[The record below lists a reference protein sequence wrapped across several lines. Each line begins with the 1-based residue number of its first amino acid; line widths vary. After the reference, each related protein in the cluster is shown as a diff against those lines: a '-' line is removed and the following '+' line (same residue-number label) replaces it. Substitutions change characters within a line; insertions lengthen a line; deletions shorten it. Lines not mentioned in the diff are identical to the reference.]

1 MQRTAHALA
10 TIAALALAACT
21 TPSFSSDIA
30 SGPTPWTH
38 TKFDDADDDFT
49 FAIVSDLE
57 SGYRPGVF
65 DVAIAEL
72 KLLRPAFILTVGD
85 MIDGGTEDVPD
96 LQRQWTAFDTLLEGS
111 PAPFFHVAGNHD
123 MTNTTQRAV
132 WEQRYGARYYHFI
145 YKDTLFLALDTEDYP
160 QAKMKQIYE
169 MRADFLKARKT
180 DPAAAAKLPYAS
192 LAESRTGE
200 ISDAQSTY
208 FETVIAANKS
218 KVRWVVVLM
227 HKPVYTRTDDL
238 GLGRIERALKDTP
251 HTILNGHLHR
261 YSYAEKSGTDYI
273 MLGTTGGERDF
284 NGARGALD
292 HVMMVHMGA
301 DGPSIA
307 NLRLDGVL
315 DKTLAIPANG
325 AALCLDHGGPKC
337 PPAR

>member
-1 MQRTAHALA
+1 MKRLLLA
-10 TIAALALAACT
+10 AALLLAACA
-21 TPSFSSDIA
+21 TPAFKPGVP

-38 TKFDDADDDFT
+38 TAFDDASNDFS

-65 DVAIAEL
+65 DVAVAEL
-72 KLLRPAFILTVGD
+72 KLLHPAFILTVGD
-85 MIDGGTEDVPD
+85 MIDGGTEDVAE
-96 LQRQWTAFDTLLEGS
+96 LQRQWTAFDKLLEGS
-111 PAPFFHVAGNHD
+111 PAPFFHIAGNHD

-132 WEQRYGARYYHFI
+132 WEQRYGPRYSHFI
-145 YKDTLFLALDTEDYP
+145 YKDVLFLALDTEDYP
-160 QAKMKQIYE
+160 EDRMKQIYR
-169 MRADFLKARKT
+169 MRADFLAARKT

-192 LAESRTGE
+192 LPESRTGE
-200 ISDAQSTY
+200 ISAAQTAY
-208 FETVIAANKS
+208 FKKVIAENKD
-218 KVRWVVVLM
+218 KVRWVFVLM
-227 HKPVYTRTDDL
+227 HKPAYNRTDDL
-238 GLGRIERALKDTP
+238 GLGPIERALAGTP

-261 YSYAEKSGTDYI
+261 YSYAEKDGRDVI

-284 NGARGALD
+284 NGAPGALD

-325 AALCLDHGGPKC
+325 AALCLDHGGPTC
-337 PPAR
+337 PAPK